1 MSAGSAFAS
10 GVRAGQNI
18 WNSAVNN
25 AMAGKRMDML
35 KTQFQFE
42 QTQRKKALDDQLSS
56 SSTYDKF
63 TEYLADATASGEIN
77 FSTPEGR
84 EHYSNLKTSV
94 EPTISRDPATWKRY
108 EAFSKTFEEK
118 EGFPVFKEQER
129 KILGIG
135 ITWDQYNPGMP
146 RPQVIDEKTG
156 ESVDN
161 TNQMEED
168 NFNKAIERQQ
178 REAEA
183 KYGGGGMSQFF
194 GSKPSELSPGVR
206 ERYIIARNNYFDK
219 ATATKDSEKIV
230 EASYVWG
237 DSPSQSESESL
248 DKYKFTTERLS
259 ELSNLLKNE
268 ETGPMVGFWRQFKA
282 GLGFDDKAL
291 LIKAQIT
298 KIIPGLARGVFGEVG
313 VLTDQDVAMYSK
325 TIGNLNTPEEV
336 NDALTKAAMDM
347 VARGFENKLSTL
359 AKSRKNVSGY
369 LDQLRDVKVQS
380 RELLGV
386 EEPETPIIEVENL
399 PDSGAVTL
407 TDDQAAAARA
417 AAGPDGRVKVR
428 EAGTDV
434 IREINVNP
442 PTEETVEESA
452 PTPDELYEEAKRL
465 HESGQLDEAIDLYR
479 AAEAGYSVSGEA
491 TPSAPTPDPTGFDW
505 DWAAGVAEEPEKA
518 EAPKPDS
525 ERRSQIERRIKF
537 LEESLVAERNKRK
550 RGGTLRGRETAAEKR
565 IKKSILD
572 NKETLK
578 NL

>member
-18 WNSAVNN
+18 WNSAVQN

-135 ITWDQYNPGMP
+135 ITWDQNNPGMP
-146 RPQVIDEKTG
+146 RPQVINEKTG

-168 NFNKAIERQQ
+168 NFNKAFERKR
-178 REAEA
+178 REAQI
-183 KYGGGGMSQFF
+183 KYGTIGDAVEAGVDPSDVPPELRMALIRGRKESWDEAVESGDTDTLIQA
-194 GSKPSELSPGVR
+194 SKVWKTRP
-206 ERYIIARNNYFDK
+206 
-219 ATATKDSEKIV
+219 TATEIQSMEKF
-230 EASYVWG
+230 
-237 DSPSQSESESL
+237 
-248 DKYKFTTERLS
+248 KFTLDRLG
-259 ELSNLLKNE
+259 ELKDALE
-268 ETGPMVGFWRQFKA
+268 GEATGPIWGIVRSNNPFDEKA
-282 GLGFDDKAL
+282 R

-313 VLTDQDVAMYSK
+313 VLTDPDVRMYSQ
-325 TIGNLNTPEEV
+325 TIGNLTTPEEV
-336 NDALTKAAMDM
+336 NNALTAMAIDM
-347 VARGFENKLSTL
+347 VSTGFENKLRT
-359 AKSRKNVSGY
+359 AAMSRANVSAFY
-369 LDQLRDVKVQS
+369 PQLQEIRAQRDK
-380 RELLGV
+380 LLGV
-386 EEPETPIIEVENL
+386 EEEAPTIPIIDVENL
-399 PDSGAVTL
+399 PQSGAVTL

-417 AAGPDGRVKVR
+417 AADENGLVRVR

-434 IREINVNP
+434 IRQINVNP
-442 PTEETVEESA
+442 PTEETVEETISA
-452 PTPDELYEEAKRL
+452 PVK
-465 HESGQLDEAIDLYR
+465 
-479 AAEAGYSVSGEA
+479 
-491 TPSAPTPDPTGFDW
+491 PDPTGFDW
-505 DWAAGVAEEPEKA
+505 GWAAGVAEEPEKA
-518 EAPKPDS
+518 EAPKSDS
-525 ERRSQIERRIKF
+525 ERRSQIERRIEF
-537 LEESLVAERNKRK
+537 LEESLEAEQNKRK

>member
-10 GVRAGQNI
+10 GVRAGQAI

-25 AMAGKRMDML
+25 AMAGKRLDML

-42 QTQRKKALDDQLSS
+42 QTQRKKALDNELASE
-56 SSTYDKF
+56 STFDKF
-63 TEYLADATASGEIN
+63 VDYLPTAVSSGEID

-84 EHYSNLKTSV
+84 EHYSSLKSSV
-94 EPTISRDPATWKRY
+94 EPNISRDPATWKRY
-108 EAFSKTFEEK
+108 EAFSKEFEDK
-118 EGFPVFKEQER
+118 EGYPVFKAHER
-129 KILGIG
+129 TILNIG
-135 ITWDQYNPGMP
+135 VDWDQYNPGMP
-146 RPQVIDEKTG
+146 RPQIEDPKTG
-156 ESVDN
+156 ELIDD
-161 TNQMEED
+161 TNQMDED
-168 NFNKAIERQQ
+168 NYSRTIKRKQ
-178 REAEA
+178 REAES

-237 DSPSQSESESL
+237 DAPSQSESESL

-259 ELSNLLKNE
+259 ELSKLLKNE
-268 ETGPMVGFWRQFKA
+268 ETGPMVGFWRQFKS

-313 VLTDQDVAMYSK
+313 VLTDQDVAMYAK

-347 VARGFENKLSTL
+347 VARGFESKLSTL

-369 LDQLRDVKVQS
+369 IDQLRDVKKQS
-380 RELLGV
+380 RELLGA
-386 EEPETPIIEVENL
+386 EEPEIPIIDVEVL

-407 TDDQAAAARA
+407 TDVQAADARA
-417 AAGPDGRVKVR
+417 AAGPDGRVSVR
-428 EAGTDV
+428 EAGTDI

-442 PTEETVEESA
+442 PTEETVEEAPPAPAPRPDKPIEDFDVWRNKHLDDFPPLNETEAKDNSA
-452 PTPDELYEEAKRL
+452 ERRKWEARIELYNNRL
-465 HESGQLDEAIDLYR
+465 
-479 AAEAGYSVSGEA
+479 AEV
-491 TPSAPTPDPTGFDW
+491 
-505 DWAAGVAEEPEKA
+505 V
-518 EAPKPDS
+518 
-525 ERRSQIERRIKF
+525 
-537 LEESLVAERNKRK
+537 
-550 RGGTLRGRETAAEKR
+550 AEKR
-565 IKKSILD
+565 GRISQTSEEKKLRTRIV
-572 NKETLK
+572 EAEEALK
-578 NL
+578 KL

>member
-18 WNSAVNN
+18 WNSAVQN

-146 RPQVIDEKTG
+146 RPQVINEKTG

-237 DSPSQSESESL
+237 DAPGQSETESL
-248 DKYKFTTERLS
+248 GKYKFTTDRLS
-259 ELSNLLKNE
+259 ELSELIE
-268 ETGPMVGFWRQFKA
+268 GETTGPISGMWRKFKA
-282 GLGFDDKAL
+282 GLGLDDKAL
-291 LIKAQIT
+291 LINAQIT

-347 VARGFENKLSTL
+347 VARGFENKLTTL

-386 EEPETPIIEVENL
+386 EEEAPAVPRIEVETIDEIS
-399 PDSGAVTL
+399 PGVPDFSPEVQQQIRDSGSDVVEVV
-407 TDDQAAAARA
+407 DQSTGDVR
-417 AAGPDGRVKVR
+417 RVR
-428 EAGTDV
+428 
-434 IREINVNP
+434 VNAP
-442 PTEETVEESA
+442 PATTEEAPPA
-452 PTPDELYEEAKRL
+452 PT
-465 HESGQLDEAIDLYR
+465 
-479 AAEAGYSVSGEA
+479 AEP
-491 TPSAPTPDPTGFDW
+491 PSAPGEPRP
-505 DWAAGVAEEPEKA
+505 AESIEDFSAWRTKHLEDFPPLSEEEKA
-518 EAPKPDS
+518 EAPKSDS
-525 ERRSQIERRIKF
+525 ERRSQIERRIVF
-537 LEESLVAERNKRK
+537 LEESLDAERNKRK
-550 RGGTLRGRETAAEKR
+550 RGGSLRGRETAAEKR
-565 IKKSILD
+565 IKESILK
-572 NKETLK
+572 NKEILK

>member
-25 AMAGKRMDML
+25 AMAGKRLDML

-42 QTQRKKALDDQLSS
+42 QTQRKKALDNELASE
-56 SSTYDKF
+56 STFDKF
-63 TEYLADATASGEIN
+63 VDYLPTAVSSGEID

-84 EHYSNLKTSV
+84 EHYSSLKSSV
-94 EPTISRDPATWKRY
+94 EPNISRDPATWKRY
-108 EAFSKTFEEK
+108 EAFSKEFEDK
-118 EGFPVFKEQER
+118 EGYPVFKAHER
-129 KILGIG
+129 TILNIG
-135 ITWDQYNPGMP
+135 VDWDQYNPGMP
-146 RPQVIDEKTG
+146 RPQIEDPKTG
-156 ESVDN
+156 ELIDD
-161 TNQMEED
+161 TNQMDED
-168 NFNKAIERQQ
+168 NYSRTIKRKQ
-178 REAEA
+178 REAES

-237 DSPSQSESESL
+237 DAPSQSESESL

-259 ELSNLLKNE
+259 ELSKLLKNE
-268 ETGPMVGFWRQFKA
+268 ETGPMVGFWRQFKS

-313 VLTDQDVAMYSK
+313 VLTDQDVAMYAK

-347 VARGFENKLSTL
+347 VARGFESKLSTL

-369 LDQLRDVKVQS
+369 IDQLRDVKKQS
-380 RELLGV
+380 RELLGA
-386 EEPETPIIEVENL
+386 EEPEIPIIDVEVL

-407 TDDQAAAARA
+407 TDVQAADARA
-417 AAGPDGRVKVR
+417 AAGPDGRVSVR
-428 EAGTDV
+428 EAGTDI

-442 PTEETVEESA
+442 PPEETVEEAPPAPAPRPDKPIEDFDVWRNKHLDDFPPLNETEAKDNSA
-452 PTPDELYEEAKRL
+452 ERRKWEARIELYNNRL
-465 HESGQLDEAIDLYR
+465 
-479 AAEAGYSVSGEA
+479 AEV
-491 TPSAPTPDPTGFDW
+491 
-505 DWAAGVAEEPEKA
+505 V
-518 EAPKPDS
+518 
-525 ERRSQIERRIKF
+525 
-537 LEESLVAERNKRK
+537 
-550 RGGTLRGRETAAEKR
+550 AEKR
-565 IKKSILD
+565 GRISQTSEEKKLRTRIA
-572 NKETLK
+572 EAEEALK
-578 NL
+578 KL